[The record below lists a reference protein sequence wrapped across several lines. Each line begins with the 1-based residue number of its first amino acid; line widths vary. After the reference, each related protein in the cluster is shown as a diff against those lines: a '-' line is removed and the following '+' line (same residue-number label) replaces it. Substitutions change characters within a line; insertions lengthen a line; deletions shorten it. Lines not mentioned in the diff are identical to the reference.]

1 MPVQTEDTPPSA
13 GQATSHAPWYRGVT
27 GYQWLILIIASAGW
41 VFDAFEGQIFII
53 TRGDMLAEVMQ
64 VPKDSAPDS
73 PAMKQVK
80 QQGENMNG
88 VFLLGGALGGIGF
101 GTLADRWGRK
111 PVLVLTI
118 LFYSVFAGLTYFVA
132 ALWQVAVLRF
142 LVAVG
147 VGGEWA
153 VAAALV
159 AEVFPQHSRTHASGI
174 FHATSALGTVL
185 APVVGLIVGT
195 QWRWAYL
202 VSILPALLVVWVIA
216 QVREPESWVN
226 ARDRAAGGLGDKL
239 GSFRE
244 MFGDPTWGPR
254 ALLGTLLAAVGLA
267 TCWAVF
273 AAGKDLA
280 AHILQIDLATK
291 VSNAEDLKSLV
302 AHDANV
308 AYIFEMV
315 GSALGM
321 LSFGPVCARLGRRWT
336 FALFQASA
344 LIVVPITCFGVTSYG
359 GLLALMPA
367 YGFCTLAIHAGFAIY
382 FPELFPSRLRSTG
395 AGFCFNA
402 GRLIAAPVL
411 FLSGW
416 LKALP
421 SMTLP
426 GAIALMN
433 LLFVFG
439 ILLVFVLPETK
450 GRPLPE

>member
-1 MPVQTEDTPPSA
+1 MQVETESTQPAAAKAPSH
-13 GQATSHAPWYRGVT
+13 TPWYRGVT
-27 GYQWLILIIASAGW
+27 RYQWLILVIASAGW

-64 VPKDSAPDS
+64 VPKDSPPDS
-73 PAMKQVK
+73 PAMKEVK
-80 QQGENMNG
+80 RQGENMNA
-88 VFLLGGALGGIGF
+88 VFLLGGALGGIAF

-118 LFYSVFAGLTYFVA
+118 LFYSVFAGMTYFVA
-132 ALWQVAVLRF
+132 TLWQVAVLRF
-142 LVAVG
+142 FVAVG

-159 AEVFPQHSRTHASGI
+159 AEVFPQHARTHASGI
-174 FHATSALGTVL
+174 FHATSALGTIL
-185 APVVGLIVGT
+185 APVVGLIVAA

-202 VSILPALLVVWVIA
+202 VSILPALLVVLVLA
-216 QVREPESWVN
+216 LVKEPASWVQ

-244 MFGDPTWGPR
+244 MFFNRTWGPR

-280 AHILQIDLATK
+280 IDVLQRSGESAD
-291 VSNAEDLKSLV
+291 LV
-302 AHDANV
+302 ASRANV
-308 AYIFEMV
+308 AYMFEMI
-315 GSALGM
+315 GSAAGM
-321 LSFGPVCARLGRRWT
+321 LTFGPVCSRLGRRWA
-336 FALFQASA
+336 FALFQALA
-344 LIVVPITCFGVTSYG
+344 LVVVPITCFGASGYAS
-359 GLLALMPA
+359 LLALMPA
-367 YGFCTLAIHAGFAIY
+367 YGFSTLAIHAGFAIY

-411 FLSGW
+411 ALSGW
-416 LKALP
+416 LKAMP
-421 SMTLP
+421 GMTLP
-426 GAIALMN
+426 GAISLMN
-433 LLFVFG
+433 LLFVLG

>member
-1 MPVQTEDTPPSA
+1 MPVQIENSQPAAGHAPSS
-13 GQATSHAPWYRGVT
+13 TPWYRGVT
-27 GYQWLILIIASAGW
+27 GYQWLILVIASAGW

-64 VPKDSAPDS
+64 VPKDSPSDS
-73 PAMKQVK
+73 PAMKEVK
-80 QQGENMNG
+80 RQGENMNA
-88 VFLLGGALGGIGF
+88 VFLLGGALGGIAF

-118 LFYSVFAGLTYFVA
+118 LFYSVFAGLTYLVA
-132 ALWQVAVLRF
+132 TLWQVAMLRF
-142 LVAVG
+142 FVAVG

-159 AEVFPQHSRTHASGI
+159 AEVFPQHARTHASGI
-174 FHATSALGTVL
+174 FHATSSLGTVL
-185 APVVGLIVGT
+185 APVVGLIVGA

-202 VSILPALLVVWVIA
+202 VSILPALLVVWVLA
-216 QVREPESWVN
+216 QVKEPASWVH

-244 MFGDPTWGPR
+244 MFFDRTWGPR
-254 ALLGTLLAAVGLA
+254 ALLGTLLAGVGLA

-280 AHILQIDLATK
+280 TDILQRSPESAG
-291 VSNAEDLKSLV
+291 LV
-302 AHDANV
+302 ASRANV
-308 AYIFEMV
+308 AYMFEMI
-315 GSALGM
+315 GSAAGM
-321 LSFGPVCARLGRRWT
+321 LAFGPLCSRLGRRWA
-336 FALFQASA
+336 FAIFQALA
-344 LIVVPITCFGVTSYG
+344 LVVVPITCFGVSGYG

-367 YGFCTLAIHAGFAIY
+367 FGFATLAIHAGFAIY

-411 FLSGW
+411 ALSGW

-421 SMTLP
+421 GMTLP

-433 LLFVFG
+433 LLFVLG